1 MELIFIQLHLFA
13 ADDFEKVPQG
23 DNYYRGK
30 LSLASIVVNVYNNS
44 I

>member
-13 ADDFEKVPQG
+13 ADDFEKVSQG
-23 DNYYRGK
+23 DNYCRDK
-30 LSLASIVVNVYNNS
+30 LSLASIVINVYNNT